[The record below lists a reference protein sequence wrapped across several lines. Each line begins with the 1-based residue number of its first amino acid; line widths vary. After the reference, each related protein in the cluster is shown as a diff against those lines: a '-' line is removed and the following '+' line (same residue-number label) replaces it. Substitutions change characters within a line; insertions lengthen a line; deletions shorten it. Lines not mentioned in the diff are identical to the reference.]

1 LRSGDSGHASGRP
14 AGPDSPCTP
23 STGTPRLPANTMQTR
38 YLILAALITALAIV
52 VAAAVWFGS
61 L

>member
-1 LRSGDSGHASGRP
+1 MGIARGGS
-14 AGPDSPCTP
+14 SPSARTV
-23 STGTPRLPANTMQTR
+23 QTR
-38 YLILAALITALAIV
+38 YLILAALVTGLAIV

>member
-1 LRSGDSGHASGRP
+1 LHRAGRH
-14 AGPDSPCTP
+14 SH
-23 STGTPRLPANTMQTR
+23 TGSAVQTR